1 MKLIP
6 ILLLLLSTSISVFAQ
21 KEEHQPVNGWE
32 WREDIPEEDKKEDRK
47 EMLKRLKEEQAK
59 HFNVAQGKWYF
70 GTRFGYGVPFLTV
83 NRRNVEDYLGI
94 SDYFES
100 DLGEISNR
108 TIVTNDAGGLKTAIY
123 GGYRFNQF
131 VSTEIDLSF
140 NYYNEVLQGRVESP
154 TYNSELFTR
163 GKSISINP
171 QIVLYSPNM
180 GNFTIFGKFGF
191 YLPFYADAK
200 GTAKIDD
207 RDGTFI
213 KSIAS
218 GSDANLLKIVD
229 AVAELV
235 GENVDGL
242 GFLEDGFFN
251 AIGYRFQ
258 YEADVDVDFRI
269 DQQAIGYSGSIGV
282 IYQISPL
289 VSLFAEVKNGGYN
302 ITTKAY
308 RSKAVDGTLDIFG
321 NRNYVVLTSEG
332 AVVDGSEV
340 IPAEELNFLYNVN
353 YEYSIDENSN
363 NDVTNPNGIDPTKPT
378 DRLALRRSTFD
389 VSFNVSV
396 QFNFKGKKN
405 K

>member
-1 MKLIP
+1 MRLVA
-6 ILLLLLSTSISVFAQ
+6 LVLLLLSTALNVLGQ
-21 KEEHQPVNGWE
+21 KEDHQPVNGWE
-32 WREDIPEEDKKEDRK
+32 WKEDIPDEDIKQSRK
-47 EMLKRLKEEQAK
+47 EMLRSLKEEQSK
-59 HFNVAQGKWYF
+59 YFNIPQGKWYF
-70 GTRFGYGVPFLTV
+70 GTQFGYGVPFLTV
-83 NRRNVEDYLGI
+83 NRRNIEDYLGV

-100 DLGEISNR
+100 EAGEISNR
-108 TIVTNDAGGLKTAIY
+108 TIVTNDAGGMKAAVY
-123 GGYRFNQF
+123 GGFRFNQF

-140 NYYNEVLQGRVESP
+140 NYYDKVLQGRIESP
-154 TYNSELFTR
+154 NYNSELFTR
-163 GKSISINP
+163 GKSISLNP

-191 YLPFYADAK
+191 YVPLYVEAS
-200 GTAKIDD
+200 GTARIDD
-207 RDGTFI
+207 RNGTFV
-213 KSIAS
+213 KSLAT
-218 GSDANLLKIVD
+218 GSEANLLEIVD
-229 AVAELV
+229 AVAELL

-269 DQQAIGYSGSIGV
+269 DQQAIGYSGSIGM

-302 ITTKAY
+302 ITTKGY
-308 RSKAVDGTLDIFG
+308 HLKNVDGTLDVFG

-332 AVVDGSEV
+332 AVVDGEQV
-340 IPAEELNFLYNVN
+340 ISAEELNFLYNVN
-353 YEYSIDENSN
+353 YEYSLDENSN
-363 NDVTNPNGIDPTKPT
+363 NEVTNPNGVNPLKPT
-378 DRLALRRSTFD
+378 DRLALRRSSFD